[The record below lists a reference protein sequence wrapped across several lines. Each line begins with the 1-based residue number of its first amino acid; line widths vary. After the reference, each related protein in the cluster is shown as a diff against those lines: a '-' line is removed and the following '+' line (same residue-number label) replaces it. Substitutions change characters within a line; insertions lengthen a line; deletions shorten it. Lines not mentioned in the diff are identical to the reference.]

1 MLLAVT
7 NSYEGYNFVNSA
19 TPPTNLTT
27 YVTDLF
33 PLINETIVQ
42 TIVETYLND
51 TTLTN
56 TSSQAIAIMG
66 ECEQSLTSA
75 RTLLTRADAIT
86 PAIFIC
92 PTYLLMGAFGDKAY
106 KVP

>member
-1 MLLAVT
+1 MSAPLLTTRQEVLLAVT
-7 NSYEGYNFVNSA
+7 NSYEGYNFVNSV

-42 TIVETYLND
+42 TIVQTYLND

-66 ECEQSLTSA
+66 ECE
-75 RTLLTRADAIT
+75 
-86 PAIFIC
+86 
-92 PTYLLMGAFGDKAY
+92 
-106 KVP
+106 